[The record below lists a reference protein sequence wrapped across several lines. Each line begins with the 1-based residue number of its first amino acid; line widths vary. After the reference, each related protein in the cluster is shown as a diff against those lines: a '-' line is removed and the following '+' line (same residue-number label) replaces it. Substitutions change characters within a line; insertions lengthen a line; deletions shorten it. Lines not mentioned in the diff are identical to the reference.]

1 MEISITLMRLDLELV
16 LEDSRRL
23 LQSKKRLVVFWKI
36 WRIEVLFLHPSELVG
51 MDKSYQK

>member
-23 LQSKKRLVVFWKI
+23 LQSKKRLVLFWKI
-36 WRIEVLFLHPSELVG
+36 WRIEILFLRPSELVV
-51 MDKSYQK
+51 MDKSHQK